1 MQIALYYLSIKLVK
15 NVPAIKSM
23 FNKDE
28 LIEINCMAEFVAI
41 HYTKQMLSAKHGA
54 SSPRHLLDSI
64 YNLRAITITHPVV
77 TTAALAKYEAHLEWL
92 DAELAIFGIFD
103 TALPEEQRQE
113 AAKKI
118 LEHRMQ
124 LRHEFLINSRRPP
137 GPNFT
142 TSATFA
148 TRPRLATLVNGRS
161 LLLWH
166 VMGHT
171 LEDLTWMEQ
180 PVALWLQFPKFRE
193 LNRFV
198 TGLSVVNDPAE
209 R

>member
-15 NVPAIKSM
+15 NIPTIKSM
-23 FNKDE
+23 FTEDE
-28 LIEINCMAEFVAI
+28 LIEIDSMSEFVAI
-41 HYTKQMLSAKHGA
+41 FYTKHMLSAKYGA
-54 SSPRHLLDSI
+54 SSPRHLLDAI
-64 YNLRAITITHPVV
+64 YSLRAITATHPVV

-92 DAELAIFGIFD
+92 DAELVVFGLFD
-103 TALPEEQRQE
+103 TELPEEQRQE

-118 LEHRMQ
+118 LEHRTQ
-124 LRHEFLINSRRPP
+124 LRTEFLIDAPRPP

-166 VMGHT
+166 LMGHVQA
-171 LEDLTWMEQ
+171 DLAWMEQ
-180 PVALWLQFPKFRE
+180 PVRLWLQFPKFRE